1 MEYLYHVITGHHVG
15 VLPALIRALLTPL
28 SWIYGSLVLARGW
41 LYERRI
47 LKPKRLPCAVI
58 SVGNIT
64 VGGTGKTPTVIWIA
78 KYLRDAG
85 FRVAILLRGYRRQ
98 KSSSPIAVVSDGKEI
113 LLSTA
118 ESGDEAQMIAK
129 ATPGIPVLVGKDRY
143 GTGLEAIRRWGVQ
156 VVILDDGFQYRQ
168 LARELDIVTVD
179 GTQTFGTGR
188 LLPAGTLRE
197 PISALRRAD
206 AILLTRMDIVKA
218 RGDKAPAAVRAAIEK
233 YVKAEQIGESCHQP
247 TTLYRLGTGGFDK
260 LNPAEKIGLS
270 LLKGQRALAVC
281 GIGNPSAFADT
292 LRRYAPQHVELL
304 AFPDHHRYTPSDL
317 IAIRER
323 ARLAGANMIV
333 ITQKDEQ
340 KLPAFSDEL
349 PIFVLAIELVLT
361 TGQESFRQQLRQ
373 AVEKTCH

>member
-28 SWIYGSLVLARGW
+28 SWIYGSLVIARGW

-78 KYLRDAG
+78 KYMRDAG

-98 KSSSPIAVVSDGKEI
+98 KRSSPIAVVSDGKEI

-129 ATPGIPVLVGKDRY
+129 VTPGVPVLVGKDRY
-143 GTGLEAIRRWGVQ
+143 GAGLEAIRRWGVQ

-179 GTQTFGTGR
+179 GTQAFGTGR

-206 AILLTRMDIVKA
+206 AILLTRMDVVKA
-218 RGDKAPAAVRAAIEK
+218 RGDKAPTTVRATIEK

-247 TTLYRLGTGGFDK
+247 TTLYRLGTG
-260 LNPAEKIGLS
+260 EKIGLS

-281 GIGNPSAFADT
+281 GIGNPGAFADT
-292 LRRYAPQHVELL
+292 LRRYEPQHVELL

-317 IAIRER
+317 IVIRDR

-340 KLPAFSDEL
+340 KLLAFSDEL
-349 PIFVLAIELVLT
+349 PILVLVIELVLT
-361 TGQESFRQQLRQ
+361 TGQESFKQQLKQ